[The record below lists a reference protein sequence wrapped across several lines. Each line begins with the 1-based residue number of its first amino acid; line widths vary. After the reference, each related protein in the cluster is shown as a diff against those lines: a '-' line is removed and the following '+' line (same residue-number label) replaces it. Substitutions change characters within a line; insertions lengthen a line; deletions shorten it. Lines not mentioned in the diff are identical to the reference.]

1 MDTQKNLMMF
11 TIVISVIYGIWA
23 IFAPAHIMSTYG
35 TPEEFVNPV
44 ALNIVMLFGVAA
56 WVVAILG
63 WHIRSTVTEENV
75 EKAMSYFAIA
85 WLLYG
90 LHGVLSE
97 KVLTWPEGLE
107 PPTFSEST
115 IGGIVFLVFS
125 VIFYILRKPKRDRKS
140 VV

>member
-75 EKAMSYFAIA
+75 EKAMSYFALS

-90 LHGVLSE
+90 LHGIFSART
-97 KVLTWPEGLE
+97 LTWPEGLE
-107 PPTFSEST
+107 PATFSRQT
-115 IGGIVFLVFS
+115 IGGIVFLVLS
-125 VIFYILRKPKRDRKS
+125 VVYYMLRKPKS
-140 VV
+140 S

>member
-44 ALNIVMLFGVAA
+44 VLNIVMLFGVAA

-75 EKAMSYFAIA
+75 EKAMTYFAIA

-97 KVLTWPEGLE
+97 KVQTWPEGLE

-125 VIFYILRKPKRDRKS
+125 VVYYILRKPKGGE
-140 VV
+140 

>member
-44 ALNIVMLFGVAA
+44 ALNIVMLFGVVV

-97 KVLTWPEGLE
+97 KVQTWPEGLE

-115 IGGIVFLVFS
+115 IGGIVFLVLS
-125 VIFYILRKPKRDRKS
+125 VVYYILRKPKS
-140 VV
+140 S

>member
-1 MDTQKNLMMF
+1 MNTQKNLMMF

-44 ALNIVMLFGVAA
+44 VLNIVMLFGVSA

-90 LHGVLSE
+90 LHVVLSE
-97 KVLTWPEGLE
+97 KVQTWPEGLE

-115 IGGIVFLVFS
+115 IGGIVFLVLS
-125 VIFYILRKPKRDRKS
+125 VVYYMLRKPKS
-140 VV
+140 S

>member
-1 MDTQKNLMMF
+1 
-11 TIVISVIYGIWA
+11 
-23 IFAPAHIMSTYG
+23 MSTYG

-44 ALNIVMLFGVAA
+44 SLIIVMLFGVAA

-125 VIFYILRKPKRDRKS
+125 VVYYVFRKPKS
-140 VV
+140 S

>member
-1 MDTQKNLMMF
+1 MNTQKNLMMF
-11 TIVISVIYGIWA
+11 TIVISAIYGVWA
-23 IFAPAHIMSTYG
+23 IFAPGHILSTYG
-35 TPEEFVNPV
+35 TPQELMNPLANNV
-44 ALNIVMLFGVAA
+44 VMLFGVAA

-75 EKAMSYFAIA
+75 EKAMTLFSLA

-107 PPTFSEST
+107 PPAFSEST
-115 IGGIVFLVFS
+115 ISGIVFLVFS
-125 VIFYILRKPKRDRKS
+125 VVYFILRKPKS
-140 VV
+140 S

>member
-1 MDTQKNLMMF
+1 M
-11 TIVISVIYGIWA
+11 VA
-23 IFAPAHIMSTYG
+23 
-35 TPEEFVNPV
+35 PEEFVNPV
-44 ALNIVMLFGVAA
+44 TSEYYVCYSVYAA

-97 KVLTWPEGLE
+97 KYANRGLKVLNHLP
-107 PPTFSEST
+107 FQSQT
-115 IGGIVFLVFS
+115 IGGIVFLV
-125 VIFYILRKPKRDRKS
+125 LS
-140 VV
+140 VVYYMLA

>member
-11 TIVISVIYGIWA
+11 TIVISIIYGIWA
-23 IFAPAHIMSTYG
+23 VFAPAHILSTYG

-63 WHIRSTVTEENV
+63 WYVRSTVTEENI

-90 LHGVLSE
+90 LHGVLAE
-97 KVLTWPEGLE
+97 KVQTWPEGLAPAPE
-107 PPTFSEST
+107 KGEKHPRC
-115 IGGIVFLVFS
+115 G
-125 VIFYILRKPKRDRKS
+125 KRQRL
-140 VV
+140 

>member
-1 MDTQKNLMMF
+1 MNTQMTLMMF

-35 TPEEFVNPV
+35 VPEEFVNPV
-44 ALNIVMLFGVAA
+44 ALNIIMLFGVAA
-56 WVVAILG
+56 LVVAILG
-63 WHIRSTVTEENV
+63 WHIMSTVTEENV

-97 KVLTWPEGLE
+97 KVQTWPEGLE

-125 VIFYILRKPKRDRKS
+125 VVYYMLRKPKS
-140 VV
+140 S

>member
-44 ALNIVMLFGVAA
+44 VLNIVMLFGVAA

-97 KVLTWPEGLE
+97 KVQTWPEGLE

-125 VIFYILRKPKRDRKS
+125 VVYYVFRKPKS
-140 VV
+140 S

>member
-44 ALNIVMLFGVAA
+44 ALNIIMLFGVAA

-75 EKAMSYFAIA
+75 EKAMTYFAIA

-97 KVLTWPEGLE
+97 KVQTWPEGLE

-125 VIFYILRKPKRDRKS
+125 VVYYMLRKPKGN
-140 VV
+140 

>member
-1 MDTQKNLMMF
+1 MNTQKNLMMF

-23 IFAPAHIMSTYG
+23 IFAPTHIMSTYG

-44 ALNIVMLFGVAA
+44 VLNIVMLFGVAA

-97 KVLTWPEGLE
+97 KVQTWPEGLE

-115 IGGIVFLVFS
+115 IGGIVFLVLS
-125 VIFYILRKPKRDRKS
+125 VVYYMLRKPKS
-140 VV
+140 S

>member
-97 KVLTWPEGLE
+97 KVQTWPEGLE

-125 VIFYILRKPKRDRKS
+125 VVYYMFRKPKIN
-140 VV
+140 

>member
-1 MDTQKNLMMF
+1 MNTQKNLMMF

-23 IFAPAHIMSTYG
+23 IFAPANIMSAYG
-35 TPEEFVNPV
+35 APEEFVNPLV
-44 ALNIVMLFGVAA
+44 LNCIMLFGVAA

-75 EKAMSYFAIA
+75 EKAMSYFALA

-90 LHGVLSE
+90 LHGVFSGN
-97 KVLTWPEGLE
+97 VLTWPEGLE
-107 PPTFSEST
+107 PATFSEQT

-125 VIFYILRKPKRDRKS
+125 VIYYMLRKPKSD
-140 VV
+140 

>member
-44 ALNIVMLFGVAA
+44 VLNIVMLFGVAA

-75 EKAMSYFAIA
+75 EKAMSLFAIA

-97 KVLTWPEGLE
+97 KVQTWPEGLE

-115 IGGIVFLVFS
+115 IGGIVFLVLS
-125 VIFYILRKPKRDRKS
+125 VVYYMLRKPKS
-140 VV
+140 S

>member
-44 ALNIVMLFGVAA
+44 VLNIVMLFGVAA

-97 KVLTWPEGLE
+97 KVQTWPEGLE

-115 IGGIVFLVFS
+115 IGGIVFLVLS
-125 VIFYILRKPKRDRKS
+125 VVYYMLRKPKS
-140 VV
+140 S

>member
-23 IFAPAHIMSTYG
+23 IFATAHIMSTYG

-44 ALNIVMLFGVAA
+44 VLNIVMLFGVAA

-97 KVLTWPEGLE
+97 KVQTWPEGLE

-125 VIFYILRKPKRDRKS
+125 VVYYMLRKPKS
-140 VV
+140 S

>member
-1 MDTQKNLMMF
+1 MNTQKNLMMF
-11 TIVISVIYGIWA
+11 TIVISAIYGVWA
-23 IFAPAHIMSTYG
+23 IFAPEHILSTYG
-35 TPEEFVNPV
+35 TPQELMNPLANNV
-44 ALNIVMLFGVAA
+44 VMLFGVAA

-75 EKAMSYFAIA
+75 EKAMTLFSLA

-107 PPTFSEST
+107 PPAFSEST
-115 IGGIVFLVFS
+115 ISGIVFLVFS
-125 VIFYILRKPKRDRKS
+125 VVYFILRKPKS
-140 VV
+140 S

>member
-1 MDTQKNLMMF
+1 MNTQKNLMMF

-23 IFAPAHIMSTYG
+23 IFAPTHIMSTYG

-44 ALNIVMLFGVAA
+44 VLNIVMLFGVAA

-75 EKAMSYFAIA
+75 EKAMTYFAFA
-85 WLLYG
+85 WLLNG

-97 KVLTWPEGLE
+97 KVQTWPEGLE

-115 IGGIVFLVFS
+115 IGGIVFLVLS
-125 VIFYILRKPKRDRKS
+125 VVYYMLRKPKS
-140 VV
+140 S

>member
-1 MDTQKNLMMF
+1 MNTQKNLMML
-11 TIVISVIYGIWA
+11 TIVISAVYGIWA

-44 ALNIVMLFGVAA
+44 VLNIVMLFGVAA

-97 KVLTWPEGLE
+97 KVQTWPEGLE

-115 IGGIVFLVFS
+115 IGGIVFLVLS
-125 VIFYILRKPKRDRKS
+125 VVYYMLRKPKGGE
-140 VV
+140 

>member
-11 TIVISVIYGIWA
+11 SIIISVVYGVWA
-23 IFAPAHIMSTYG
+23 IFAPGHIMSTYG
-35 TPEEFVNPV
+35 AREEFVSPV
-44 ALNIVMLFGVAA
+44 TLNTVMLFGVSA
-56 WVVAILG
+56 WVFAIFG
-63 WHIRSTVTEENV
+63 WYIRATVTEENV
-75 EKAMSYFAIA
+75 EKAMSCFAIA

-125 VIFYILRKPKRDRKS
+125 VVYYMLRKPKS
-140 VV
+140 S

>member
-11 TIVISVIYGIWA
+11 TIVISAIYGVWA
-23 IFAPAHIMSTYG
+23 IFAPAHILSTYG

-75 EKAMSYFAIA
+75 EKAMSYIAIA

-90 LHGVLSE
+90 LHGIFSE
-97 KVLTWPEGLE
+97 KVQTWPEGLE
-107 PPTFSEST
+107 PATFSEST

-125 VIFYILRKPKRDRKS
+125 VIYYMLRKPKS
-140 VV
+140 V

>member
-1 MDTQKNLMMF
+1 MNTQKNLMMF

-44 ALNIVMLFGVAA
+44 ALIIVMLFGVAA
-56 WVVAILG
+56 WCVAILG
-63 WHIRSTVTEENV
+63 WHVRSTVTEEYV

-97 KVLTWPEGLE
+97 KVQTWPEGLE

-125 VIFYILRKPKRDRKS
+125 VVYYMLRKPKS
-140 VV
+140 S